1 MKKFNIAIV
10 GLGYWGPNILRALSK
25 IKKVHKILVV
35 DKDKKRLM
43 LAKKINKNVFISQNI
58 KEIKKSYLD
67 GIILST
73 PAKTHYTLG
82 KIALKAK
89 KHLLIEK
96 PIVTKKKDLV
106 KLNTLAN
113 KNKLI
118 LMSGD
123 LYMYHPAIK
132 KLKKIIQQKN
142 FGKLRYIYSERLNLG
157 RIRKDI
163 NIIENLATHDF
174 GIIFYLLNS
183 VKKIKFNVIKTSFLQ
198 KKIDDIAFIT
208 LKLNRDITANL
219 NLSWYHPEK
228 VRKLSIIGS
237 DKMVTFDDI
246 KKQIEIHNKKATL
259 VNSKNIYD
267 QKIPNFKYLNKPSK
281 IIKFNEEPLKLELI
295 SFLNCISKRNK
306 PITGFK
312 FNYQIIDLLEKI
324 NQK

>member
-1 MKKFNIAIV
+1 MKKINIAIV
-10 GLGYWGPNILRALSK
+10 GLGYWGPNILRTLSK
-25 IKKVHKILVV
+25 IKKVDKIVV
-35 DKDKKRLM
+35 IDKDKKRLSV
-43 LAKKINKNVFISQNI
+43 AKKINKKVFVYQNI
-58 KEIKKSYLD
+58 NEIKKSYVD
-67 GIILST
+67 GVILST
-73 PAKTHYTLG
+73 PAKTHFHIA
-82 KIALKAK
+82 KIILKAK

-96 PIVTKKKDLV
+96 PIVTNKKDLI
-106 KLNTLAN
+106 KLNTIAN

-132 KLKKIIQQKN
+132 RLKKIVQRKN

-174 GIIFYLLNS
+174 GIVFYILNS
-183 VKKIKFNVIKTSFLQ
+183 VKKINFSVIKTSFIQ
-198 KKIDDIAFIT
+198 KNIDDIAFIT
-208 LKLNRDITANL
+208 LKLNNHITANL

-237 DKMVTFDDI
+237 NKMVTFDDI
-246 KKQIEIHNKKATL
+246 KKQIEIHNKKVTL
-259 VNSKNIYD
+259 VNSKKIYD
-267 QKIPNFKYLNKPSK
+267 RKMPNFKYLNKPSK

-295 SFLNCISKRNK
+295 SFLNCISKQNK
-306 PITGFK
+306 PVTGFK